1 VRRGGRLTFRV
12 AAKVEAQD
20 LYRILPLQHSFGN
33 IMGGVFWKPIYN
45 VLEGSFELLV
55 ANAQHIKAVR
65 GA

>member
-1 VRRGGRLTFRV
+1 M
-12 AAKVEAQD
+12 AAKVDAQD
-20 LYRILPLQHSFGN
+20 LYRILPLQHRFGN